1 MAKNFHIQPSEIDL
15 MPAWEY
21 ELFMKEINEMVKEE
35 NERHE
40 KEMESSGMNKAKKLA
55 DPNSIRK
62 IQQSSMNSMTKM
74 PSMSNLSSFKMPKL

>member
-40 KEMESSGMNKAKKLA
+40 KEMESSGMNKARKMA
-55 DPNSIRK
+55 DPHNIQRM
-62 IQQSSMNSMTKM
+62 QQSSMNNMPKM
-74 PSMSNLSSFKMPKL
+74 PNMSNLSNFKMPKL